1 MAGIPNILGDYY
13 KKGPAGG
20 LYGGDETTANG
31 AFSALYYAKGRIA
44 KSSENNY
51 GQYYVHF
58 DASGSNSTYGS
69 STTVTP
75 LSESC
80 LICIRY

>member
-31 AFSALYYAKGRIA
+31 AFSALYFAKGKIA
-44 KSSENNY
+44 KSSENSY

-58 DASGSNSTYGS
+58 DASKSDTLYGNSS
-69 STTVTP
+69 TVTP
-75 LSESC
+75 LSESV
-80 LICIRY
+80 IFCISY